1 MQFGHTLHPERV
13 DFSLPVQPEHNF
25 DWLARLSASKD
36 EPVLY
41 VGCAK
46 WRLREWIG
54 SVYPPK
60 IRDSD
65 MLRAYAAQFNALE
78 MNNLFYGL
86 PPRETFALW
95 ASQVPSDFRFC
106 AKIPRSISH
115 YSQLQKC
122 EQATQQ
128 YLDCLF
134 EWGEKLG
141 LVFLQMQ
148 ETFAPNRR
156 TVLENYLE
164 SFPKG
169 IPLAVELRHHDWFA
183 PETYDSLLEWLRK
196 RGIGWVITDTAAER
210 PVCHLGLS
218 AAFVMVRF
226 VGVGIESI
234 DIPRLNRWHMVVE
247 NWLKNGLHAVYFFM
261 HDPLELLSPTY
272 AAYFTQQVAS
282 KGIKTKVPQLLNG
295 ENLFS

>member
-1 MQFGHTLHPERV
+1 MQFGRSDRPEEV
-13 DFSLPVQPEHNF
+13 DFSLPVQAEHNS
-25 DWLARLSASKD
+25 DWLAHLLAPADK
-36 EPVLY
+36 PILY

-46 WRLREWIG
+46 WRIREWMG

-60 IRDSD
+60 TRETEL
-65 MLRAYAAQFNALE
+65 LRAYAAQFNSLE

-86 PPRETFALW
+86 PPKATFALW
-95 ASQVPSDFRFC
+95 GSQVPTDFRFC

-115 YSQLQKC
+115 YFQLQKC
-122 EQATQQ
+122 EQATLQ

-156 TVLENYLE
+156 AVLENYLD

-169 IPLAVELRHHDWFA
+169 IPMAVELRHHDWFA
-183 PETYDSLLEWLRK
+183 PDAYFSLLEWLRK
-196 RGIGWVITDTAAER
+196 RTIGWVITDTAAER

-218 AAFVMVRF
+218 ASFAMVRF
-226 VGVGIESI
+226 VGVGIQAI
-234 DIPRLNRWHMVVE
+234 DLPRLDHWLTVVE
-247 NWLKNGLHAVYFFM
+247 NWLKNGLHQVYFFM
-261 HDPLELLSPTY
+261 HDPLELLSPSY
-272 AAYFTQQVAS
+272 AAYFAQQAAQ
-282 KGIKTKVPQLLNG
+282 KAIKTKVPQLLNSG
-295 ENLFS
+295 NLFG